1 MNLHSVL
8 RWLTI
13 MTVTACGL
21 VLLVGSGSGSD
32 VSGGLEYFVRSAS
45 VEPNPIP
52 TPQAGGSMS
61 FRIRARAR
69 GGSSVRQVSVV
80 APVTAE
86 GTTNYALVARI
97 PCGSCD
103 GDIVEVACMSELVPD
118 EPGRRLITCAD
129 TPDDPVTPKVLAA
142 GSQVWGF
149 SIQGVAAGMFP
160 FSDSTEATVNL
171 Q

>member
-1 MNLHSVL
+1 MKLHGAL
-8 RWLTI
+8 RWLSA
-13 MTVTACGL
+13 MTVTALGL
-21 VLLVGSGSGSD
+21 VLLVGSGAGD
-32 VSGGLEYFVRSAS
+32 GSGGFEYFVRAAS

-52 TPQAGGSMS
+52 TPQAGESTS

-69 GGSSVRQVSVV
+69 GGSSVRRVTVG

-86 GTTNYALVARI
+86 AGADYTLVARI

-118 EPGRRLITCAD
+118 EPGKRLITCSD
-129 TPDDPVTPKVLAA
+129 TPDDPVTPKVLTV
-142 GSQVWGF
+142 GSQVWRF
-149 SIQGVAAGMFP
+149 SIQGIAAGMFP
-160 FSDSTEATVNL
+160 FSDSTEATVDL